1 MGGELQRRIVV
12 GLTGRVFEA
21 QRSLAGMAQPF
32 LAGRDAVDV
41 MRLAPDR
48 KFGAALSKPRFF
60 NLDLLPAKLQ
70 HRKMGKQNETETG
83 LAAAIRGF
91 VRWSIT
97 PPQSYAMYVVCLF
110 LITGLSYYAGTLNP
124 KKTLHVAPQS
134 TALPRN

>member
-1 MGGELQRRIVV
+1 MKKQSDKE
-12 GLTGRVFEA
+12 T
-21 QRSLAGMAQPF
+21 
-32 LAGRDAVDV
+32 D
-41 MRLAPDR
+41 
-48 KFGAALSKPRFF
+48 
-60 NLDLLPAKLQ
+60 LPAAF
-70 HRKMGKQNETETG
+70 RD
-83 LAAAIRGF
+83 F

>member
-1 MGGELQRRIVV
+1 MRCERR
-12 GLTGRVFEA
+12 RVN
-21 QRSLAGMAQPF
+21 
-32 LAGRDAVDV
+32 
-41 MRLAPDR
+41 
-48 KFGAALSKPRFF
+48 PRVF
-60 NLDLLPAKLQ
+60 NLDLIPARRQ
-70 HRKMGKQNETETG
+70 HRNMEKPSEKETG
-83 LAAAIRGF
+83 PAVAIREF